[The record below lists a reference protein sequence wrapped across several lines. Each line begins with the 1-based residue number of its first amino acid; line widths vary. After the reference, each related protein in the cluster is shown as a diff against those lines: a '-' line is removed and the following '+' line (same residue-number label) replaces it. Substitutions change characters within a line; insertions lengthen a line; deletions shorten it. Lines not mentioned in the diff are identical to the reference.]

1 MPCEP
6 RSAADAEP
14 TPRQGYTRGVSSK
27 QPLWPGI
34 QNGRPKPI
42 FAYPIEESEYLDLEE
57 QSDTK
62 HEYVDGYVYA
72 MAGASDAHVTI
83 MGNLVV
89 AIRPLLANKKCKDYF
104 ADMRTAIP
112 GLRNKRKNARPS
124 YYYPDFMITCSP
136 ADLSASTKTIKTE
149 PCLVA
154 EILSPGTQLT
164 DRTEKL
170 DNYQKLAS
178 LAQYWL
184 VDQEQHRVI
193 VYSRGGAEWQMTEH
207 TDPESMIPL
216 PIDELVVRLG
226 DLYAKAFDL

>member
-1 MPCEP
+1 MLDRVEDRWGFPGTDAVGEGEI
-6 RSAADAEP
+6 AD
-14 TPRQGYTRGVSSK
+14 V
-27 QPLWPGI
+27 QPLWPGV
-34 QNGRPKPI
+34 QTGRPKPI
-42 FAYPIEESEYLDLEE
+42 FAYVIEEGEYLDLEE
-57 QSDTK
+57 QSDNK

-112 GLRNKRKNARPS
+112 GLKSKRKNARS
-124 YYYPDFMITCSP
+124 AYYYPDFIVTCSP
-136 ADLSASTKTIKTE
+136 ADLSASAKTIKTE
-149 PCLVA
+149 PCLVV
-154 EILSPGTQLT
+154 EILSPGTQVT

-170 DNYQKLAS
+170 DNYRKLAS

-193 VYSRGGAEWQMTEH
+193 VYSRAGAEWRVKEH
-207 TDPESMIPL
+207 TDPESTIPL
-216 PIDELVVRLG
+216 PIDELAVRLG
-226 DLYAKAFDL
+226 DLYAKVFDL